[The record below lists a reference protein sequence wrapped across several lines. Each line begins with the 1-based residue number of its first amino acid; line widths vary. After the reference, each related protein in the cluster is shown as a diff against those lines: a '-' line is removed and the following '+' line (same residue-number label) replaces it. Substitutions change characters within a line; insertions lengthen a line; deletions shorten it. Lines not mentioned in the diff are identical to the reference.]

1 MKENN
6 DVVSIVFGD
15 SIVYGLHDK
24 ELGGWVNRVRMFLEN
39 NLNNNFVINLG
50 IPGQNSSDIL
60 ERFENEIKM
69 RYNDSDNFNI
79 IFSLGIKD
87 SLLLSK
93 DEKHIVK
100 FERNILEIID
110 KTKKYTKNIYF
121 IGLIKTDNKKRREYK
136 QKNIIQIDK
145 SLEKICKK
153 NNVEYIKLRNLID
166 KEHLQDG
173 LHPNNLGHKKISE
186 IILQKIFKQ

>member
-24 ELGGWVNRVRMFLEN
+24 ESGGWVNRVRMFLEN

-60 ERFENEIKM
+60 ERFENEIKV
-69 RYNDSDNFNI
+69 RYNDSDDFNI

-100 FERNILEIID
+100 FEKNILEIIN

-121 IGLIKTDNKKRREYK
+121 LGLIKTDNKKRREYK

-153 NNVEYIKLRNLID
+153 NNVEYIKLRNIID
-166 KEHLQDG
+166 KEYLQDG